1 MSETEGTDPTTAER
15 WKFNPEQL
23 DRTVLAIP
31 LLHDLKAEKEHKKE
45 RELHP
50 VVMEINLEHPAP
62 RDETR
67 EIAEELV
74 QEAMAKRRAGYK
86 QQRLKQITSPQYLYA
101 VLWGDTIRAIVDENE
116 KRGRP
121 IYRIW
126 PDFEIGAL

>member
-1 MSETEGTDPTTAER
+1 MSETEGTDPTTSER

-31 LLHDLKAEKEHKKE
+31 LLNDLKAEKARKREK
-45 RELHP
+45 ELHP

-67 EIAEELV
+67 KLAENLV
-74 QEAMAKRRAGYK
+74 KDAMATQRAGYK
-86 QQRLKQITSPQYLYA
+86 EQRLKPTTSPQYLYA